1 MSATVKTF
9 HVFSFLLL
17 QALAMPLSYAAQ
29 GDNSPFNE
37 ELARQTQI
45 YESRGADRPEG
56 YVINRSLLS
65 YATTLPVDFQQSLAD
80 LGDRDRWLDIG
91 AGEGRAVLDYCVGT
105 YDGSYWRGEAKPGRK
120 ARAVAMSIED
130 RRTKQWHEAVAS
142 LDKDR
147 MSYLFGRRLS
157 QYSNEE
163 LGQFRMITDVL
174 GGFSYTDNLASFT
187 AKTLD
192 LLEVNG
198 SFYTVLQDVREQN
211 GSNKPHYPNAPFL
224 TELVDVDGSELRVCS
239 WLKRIG
245 CVQVSCEYKDDFTPP
260 IEVYQIQ
267 KVCNDVTV
275 PPLTPVHYTAGTP
288 PERRF
293 KLSKAAT
300 REAAANPDARV
311 VRELTSPRR

>member
-1 MSATVKTF
+1 MMNASVKT
-9 HVFSFLLL
+9 VCIFSLLVL
-17 QALAMPLSYAAQ
+17 QCVGMPLAHAAQ
-29 GDNSPFNE
+29 SDSAIFGD

-45 YESRGADRPEG
+45 YESRGTDRPEG

-65 YATTLPVDFQQSLAD
+65 YATTLAADFQQSLAE
-80 LGDRDRWLDIG
+80 LEERDRWLDIG

-120 ARAVAMSIED
+120 GRAVAMSIED
-130 RRTKQWHEAVAS
+130 RRTNQWHEAAAGRE
-142 LDKDR
+142 DR
-147 MSYLFGRRLS
+147 MSYLSGRRLS

-163 LGQFRMITDVL
+163 LGRFRMITDVL
-174 GGFSYTDNLASFT
+174 GGFSYTDNLARFT
-187 AKTLD
+187 EKTLS

-211 GSNKPHYPNAPFL
+211 GSNKPHYPDAPFL

-245 CVQVSCEYKDDFTPP
+245 CVQVSCEYKEDFTPP
-260 IEVYQIQ
+260 IEVYRIQ

-275 PPLTPVHYTAGTP
+275 PALTTVHYTAGTP

-293 KLSKAAT
+293 KLWKAAT
-300 REAAANPDARV
+300 REATATPDAQV
-311 VRELTSPRR
+311 LRELTSPRQ